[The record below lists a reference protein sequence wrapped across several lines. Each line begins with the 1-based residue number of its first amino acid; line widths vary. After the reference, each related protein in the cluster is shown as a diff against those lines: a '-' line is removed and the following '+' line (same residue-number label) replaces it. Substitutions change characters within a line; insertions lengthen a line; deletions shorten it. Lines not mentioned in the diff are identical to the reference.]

1 VRRPVEPGAGGGYY
15 FAAALRLMRFGAVAF
30 FAVARRFVVFASA
43 AFRPRARRA

>member
-1 VRRPVEPGAGGGYY
+1 
-15 FAAALRLMRFGAVAF
+15 MRFGAVAF